1 MVVSCALAH
10 RFSSVV
16 DTVVVIIV
24 GFIAPLCTT
33 YFPAVHIHT
42 PCHDSHSFY
51 ARDTHFSRA
60 LRHPVLHIDDFYF
73 TSPSSFILYLIYIS
87 LLTSPPSLPLH
98 SDTPSS
104 TCCGFITFM
113 VRLPLYSLPTYLCM
127 YVLCESEKRT
137 RLIIACVQF
146 IERCERIR

>member
-73 TSPSSFILYLIYIS
+73 TSPSSFILYLIYIYIPPHLAPVITAS
-87 LLTSPPSLPLH
+87 QRYPILYLLWFYHVYGALTSVLTAYLPMHVCL
-98 SDTPSS
+98 
-104 TCCGFITFM
+104 M
-113 VRLPLYSLPTYLCM
+113 
-127 YVLCESEKRT
+127 
-137 RLIIACVQF
+137 
-146 IERCERIR
+146 